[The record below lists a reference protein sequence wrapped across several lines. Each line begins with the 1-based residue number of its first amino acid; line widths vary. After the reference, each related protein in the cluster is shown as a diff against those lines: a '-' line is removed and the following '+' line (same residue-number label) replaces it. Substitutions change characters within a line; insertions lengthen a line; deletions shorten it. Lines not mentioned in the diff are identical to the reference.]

1 MTQPML
7 LPPKKRSFFSPVLVE
22 LTIVILFFALSA
34 SVIVRL
40 IAAADTT
47 ARTSEYESRAILAM
61 LPAPHRR
68 LTLVAAGEL
77 PPHSLLDGLALD
89 RLVLVPDNW
98 LAGLPPH
105 QPRLRARHAARL
117 AALHL
122 DEPINTVTV
131 FDDDDLP
138 F

>member
-1 MTQPML
+1 MKDGL
-7 LPPKKRSFFSPVLVE
+7 LTLLATPRR
-22 LTIVILFFALSA
+22 IDLFGLDDRGLFGRLARA
-34 SVIVRL
+34 SSW
-40 IAAADTT
+40 
-47 ARTSEYESRAILAM
+47 SETRAILAM
-61 LPAPHRR
+61 LPTRRRR
-68 LTLVAAGEL
+68 LTLVATGEL

-131 FDDDDLP
+131 LDDDDLP

>member
-1 MTQPML
+1 MNDPL
-7 LPPKKRSFFSPVLVE
+7 LTLLATPRR
-22 LTIVILFFALSA
+22 IDLFGLDDRGLFGRLARA
-34 SVIVRL
+34 SSW
-40 IAAADTT
+40 
-47 ARTSEYESRAILAM
+47 SETRAILAM
-61 LPAPHRR
+61 LPTRRRR

-131 FDDDDLP
+131 LDDDDLP

>member
-1 MTQPML
+1 MNAPL
-7 LPPKKRSFFSPVLVE
+7 LTLLASPRR
-22 LTIVILFFALSA
+22 IDLFGLDDRGLFGRLARA
-34 SVIVRL
+34 SSW
-40 IAAADTT
+40 
-47 ARTSEYESRAILAM
+47 SETRAILAM
-61 LPAPHRR
+61 LPTRRRR

>member
-1 MTQPML
+1 MNDGL
-7 LPPKKRSFFSPVLVE
+7 LTLLATPRR
-22 LTIVILFFALSA
+22 IDLFGLDDRGLFGRLARA
-34 SVIVRL
+34 SSW
-40 IAAADTT
+40 
-47 ARTSEYESRAILAM
+47 SETRAILAM
-61 LPAPHRR
+61 LPTRRRR

>member
-1 MTQPML
+1 MNDDL
-7 LPPKKRSFFSPVLVE
+7 LTLLASHHR
-22 LTIVILFFALSA
+22 IDLFGLDDRGLFARLARAA
-34 SVIVRL
+34 SW
-40 IAAADTT
+40 
-47 ARTSEYESRAILAM
+47 SETRAILAM
-61 LPAPHRR
+61 LPARRRR

-77 PPHSLLDGLALD
+77 PPPSLLDGLASDLH

-98 LAGLPPH
+98 LTGLPRH
-105 QPRLRARHAARL
+105 QPGLRARHAAHL

-122 DEPINTVTV
+122 DEPIHTVTL

>member
-1 MTQPML
+1 MNDL
-7 LPPKKRSFFSPVLVE
+7 LLTLLASPRR
-22 LTIVILFFALSA
+22 IDLFGLDDRGLFGRLARA
-34 SVIVRL
+34 SSW
-40 IAAADTT
+40 
-47 ARTSEYESRAILAM
+47 SETRAILAM
-61 LPAPHRR
+61 LPTRRRR

-131 FDDDDLP
+131 LDDDDLP

>member
-1 MTQPML
+1 MNDPL
-7 LPPKKRSFFSPVLVE
+7 LTLLASPRR
-22 LTIVILFFALSA
+22 IDLFGLDDRGLFGRLARA
-34 SVIVRL
+34 SSW
-40 IAAADTT
+40 
-47 ARTSEYESRAILAM
+47 SETRAILAM
-61 LPAPHRR
+61 LPTRRRR

-105 QPRLRARHAARL
+105 QPSLRARHAARL

>member
-1 MTQPML
+1 MNAPL
-7 LPPKKRSFFSPVLVE
+7 LTLLASPRR
-22 LTIVILFFALSA
+22 IDLFGLDDRGLFGRLARA
-34 SVIVRL
+34 SSW
-40 IAAADTT
+40 
-47 ARTSEYESRAILAM
+47 SETRAILAM
-61 LPAPHRR
+61 LPTRRRR

-131 FDDDDLP
+131 LDDDDLP

>member
-1 MTQPML
+1 MNDPL
-7 LPPKKRSFFSPVLVE
+7 LTLLASPRR
-22 LTIVILFFALSA
+22 IDLFGLDDRGLFGRLARA
-34 SVIVRL
+34 SSW
-40 IAAADTT
+40 
-47 ARTSEYESRAILAM
+47 SETRAILAM
-61 LPAPHRR
+61 LPTRRRR

-131 FDDDDLP
+131 LDDDDLP

>member
-1 MTQPML
+1 MNDPL
-7 LPPKKRSFFSPVLVE
+7 LTLLASPRR
-22 LTIVILFFALSA
+22 IDLFGLDDRGLFGRLARA
-34 SVIVRL
+34 SSW
-40 IAAADTT
+40 
-47 ARTSEYESRAILAM
+47 SETRAILAM
-61 LPAPHRR
+61 LPTRRRR

-89 RLVLVPDNW
+89 RLELVPDNW

-131 FDDDDLP
+131 LDDDDLP

>member
-1 MTQPML
+1 MKDGL
-7 LPPKKRSFFSPVLVE
+7 LTLLATPRR
-22 LTIVILFFALSA
+22 IDLFGLDDRGLFGRLARA
-34 SVIVRL
+34 SSW
-40 IAAADTT
+40 
-47 ARTSEYESRAILAM
+47 SETRAILAM
-61 LPAPHRR
+61 LPTRRRR

>member
-1 MTQPML
+1 MNAPL
-7 LPPKKRSFFSPVLVE
+7 LTLLASPRR
-22 LTIVILFFALSA
+22 IDLFGLDDRGLFGRLARA
-34 SVIVRL
+34 SSW
-40 IAAADTT
+40 
-47 ARTSEYESRAILAM
+47 SETRAILAM
-61 LPAPHRR
+61 LPTRRRR

-122 DEPINTVTV
+122 DEPINTVAV
-131 FDDDDLP
+131 LDDDDLP

>member
-1 MTQPML
+1 MNDPL
-7 LPPKKRSFFSPVLVE
+7 LTLLASPRR
-22 LTIVILFFALSA
+22 IDLFGLDDRGLFGRLARA
-34 SVIVRL
+34 SSW
-40 IAAADTT
+40 
-47 ARTSEYESRAILAM
+47 SETRAILAM
-61 LPAPHRR
+61 LPTRR
-68 LTLVAAGEL
+68 RPLTLVAAGEL

-131 FDDDDLP
+131 LDDDDLP

>member
-1 MTQPML
+1 MNDPL
-7 LPPKKRSFFSPVLVE
+7 LTLLASPRR
-22 LTIVILFFALSA
+22 IDLFGLDDRGLFGRLARA
-34 SVIVRL
+34 SSW
-40 IAAADTT
+40 
-47 ARTSEYESRAILAM
+47 SETRAILAM
-61 LPAPHRR
+61 LPTRRRR

-117 AALHL
+117 AKLHL
-122 DEPINTVTV
+122 DEPIHTVTA
-131 FDDDDLP
+131 FRDDDLP

>member
-1 MTQPML
+1 MNDPL
-7 LPPKKRSFFSPVLVE
+7 LTLLASPRR
-22 LTIVILFFALSA
+22 IDLFGLDDRGLFGRLARA
-34 SVIVRL
+34 SSW
-40 IAAADTT
+40 
-47 ARTSEYESRAILAM
+47 SETRAILAM
-61 LPAPHRR
+61 LPTRRRR

-122 DEPINTVTV
+122 DEHINTVTV
-131 FDDDDLP
+131 LDDDDLP

>member
-1 MTQPML
+1 VNDPL
-7 LPPKKRSFFSPVLVE
+7 LTLLASPRR
-22 LTIVILFFALSA
+22 IDLFGLDDRGLFGRLARA
-34 SVIVRL
+34 SSW
-40 IAAADTT
+40 
-47 ARTSEYESRAILAM
+47 SETRAILAM
-61 LPAPHRR
+61 LPTRRRR

>member
-1 MTQPML
+1 MNAPL
-7 LPPKKRSFFSPVLVE
+7 LTLLASPRRIDFFGLDDRG
-22 LTIVILFFALSA
+22 LFGRLARA
-34 SVIVRL
+34 SSW
-40 IAAADTT
+40 
-47 ARTSEYESRAILAM
+47 SETRAILAM
-61 LPAPHRR
+61 LPTRRRR